1 MDEPNDRNDRD
12 DGKDTKSYTYKPK
25 INFTVSHA
33 ANVDISADDLIYFSE
48 RRIIRVEPIYLTFEC
63 NDQKVGFVEFDV
75 RVYNRNAYLTYYVTK
90 TFRGKGFGKV
100 MLAESIDYAFS
111 EMNMHRL
118 TAEVYEYNESSV
130 TLLKSLGFS
139 EEGRLKE
146 AKFHNGKFWDII
158 VYGILNC
165 NGDNGGS

>member
-1 MDEPNDRNDRD
+1 MDEFNDRD
-12 DGKDTKSYTYKPK
+12 EEKGRKGDTCKQKM
-25 INFTVSHA
+25 NFTVSHS
-33 ANVDISADDLIYFSE
+33 ANVDISTDDLVYFSE

-75 RVYNRNAYLTYYVTK
+75 RVYNRNVYLTYYVTRM
-90 TFRGKGFGKV
+90 FRGKGFGKA
-100 MLAESIDYAFS
+100 MLAESIDYAFN

-118 TAEVYEYNESSV
+118 TAEVYEYNESSIA
-130 TLLKSLGFS
+130 LLKSLGFS

-146 AKFHNGKFWDII
+146 AKFHNGEFWDII

-165 NGDNGGS
+165 NGGK